1 MQRRLPFL
9 SLATSL
15 VAALL
20 LVSVSAHA
28 AARVGAPAP
37 AFSATDS
44 EGKAHKLSDYK
55 GKFVVLEWFNHSC
68 PFVQKHYSS
77 GNIPGL
83 QKKWRDKDVVW
94 LAINSGGKGKPGYE
108 EPEKTNQTAKENG
121 SAATAILIDSSGKVG
136 KLYGA
141 TATPHMFVIDPKGN
155 VVYAGAIDSIAST
168 DKADL
173 AKATNYVDAAL
184 QAATSGKP
192 VKVKEAQAYGCGVK
206 YE

>member
-1 MQRRLPFL
+1 MQRHFHIF
-9 SLATSL
+9 SFASAL

-20 LVSVSAHA
+20 FAASANA
-28 AARVGAPAP
+28 AARVGAKAP
-37 AFSATDS
+37 QFSATDS
-44 EGKAHKLSDYK
+44 EGHEHKLADYK

-77 GNIPGL
+77 KNLPNL

-108 EPEKTNQTAKENG
+108 DPEKTNQSAKEKG

-141 TATPHMFVIDPKGN
+141 SATPHMFVIDPKGN
-155 VVYAGAIDSIAST
+155 VVYAGAIDSVAST
-168 DKADL
+168 DNADIE
-173 AKATNYVDAAL
+173 KSTNYVDAAL